1 MRLDLFL
8 KWSRIVLRRTLAK
21 ELCDADRVKVNGQPG
36 RAGRELKVGDVVE
49 IQLHRRFMKFR
60 VRESPLHA
68 PSKEKSRDLIE
79 VLENVH
85 SC

>member
-21 ELCDADRVKVNGQPG
+21 ELCDAERVKVNGQPG
-36 RAGRELKVGDVVE
+36 RAGRDLKVGDVVE
-49 IQLHRRFMKFR
+49 IQLHRRSLKFR
-60 VRESPLHA
+60 VREIPRHA

-79 VLENVH
+79 TLEDAH
-85 SC
+85 TR